1 MNELSHILSVRGPVA
16 PRESDPRPG
25 KNLFF
30 GPRETDQE
38 RQDRLRRGD
47 DAPGMVLADYAQF
60 APAPTAEAI
69 RAARADLAKAEADLR
84 PLDGDALTHAIA
96 NFLGPLNFGVANPQD
111 EKALA
116 LREMALRVAAVEL
129 PRCVWSEAA
138 LREALSRFKF
148 FPAVAEI
155 VDLLNGHAVGL
166 RAHAARLRKTACAQP
181 RRQED
186 PTPAPTED
194 EKAAVAAAM
203 AEVRAQQAA
212 RDAEDQ
218 RVREFGLYMPG
229 NDVSL
234 RGPALI
240 AALKADLPKMSA
252 DLREITERRIAEL
265 QKAHDFAQQISAE
278 RMGDDA

>member
-1 MNELSHILSVRGPVA
+1 MNELSHILATRGPVA
-16 PRESDPRPG
+16 PRETDRRPG
-25 KNLFF
+25 KDLFF

-47 DAPGMVLADYAQF
+47 DAPGMVLADYSRMS
-60 APAPTAEAI
+60 PAPTAEAV
-69 RAARADLAKAEADLR
+69 RAARAELAKAEADLR
-84 PLDGDALTHAIA
+84 PLDGDALTNAIA

-111 EKALA
+111 DKSLA
-116 LREMALRVAAVEL
+116 LREMALRVAAVDL

-155 VDLLNGHAVGL
+155 VDLLGGHAAGL
-166 RAHAARLRKTACAQP
+166 RAHAARLRKIACAQP
-181 RRQED
+181 RREEG
-186 PTPAPTED
+186 PAPAPTEA

-203 AEVRAQQAA
+203 AKVRAQQGA
-212 RDAEDQ
+212 RDAGDR

-229 NDVSL
+229 KDVSL

-252 DLREITERRIAEL
+252 DLREVTERRIAMLE
-265 QKAHDFAQQISAE
+265 AAQEMAAKLTAGAGDSA
-278 RMGDDA
+278 